1 MTTLIKKRIIILI
14 ISLLS
19 LFTISWFELY
29 LQRSQHLIGAGINR
43 ASLFLLINIHVAAII
58 VLLFLIIRQS
68 VKLFVE
74 RNQEAPGSIF
84 KRNLLFAFILFS
96 AIPSLFV
103 FFTAGK
109 FITKS
114 IDYWFSARIHTGLD
128 NSLKLHESHTDTLRK
143 ALALQ
148 GEEVAMHVEHAL
160 QASNDSLTLP
170 AGHSLSDGRN
180 ALQSK
185 MYQRDHKAGGNE
197 NSDTTIYLWNTNSEE
212 LYGALEDEVKM
223 WRTYRKLND
232 RTMRSLKIRFYKRLE
247 ALTEQAELF
256 DFYGSLYW
264 AKKVGNTIVL
274 LAHRYPEVQRTPLI
288 EIQTSRIDYE
298 HLKSMRNPIYLNY
311 LFSFILIT
319 LLILFL
325 SIWCAFYLARSISR
339 PLQELLEATAK
350 IRKGIWGIQVSD
362 QPDNDLHN
370 LIVEFNNMT
379 SALKLARQQLEN
391 KNNEL
396 MMILEN
402 ITSSVFLINRFG
414 RILTF
419 NTASKDLMNK
429 SLGISHFKN
438 KKISVFPSQLRSPFF
453 SLTQELIRSGKQ
465 QLIREVY
472 PTIKG
477 ERRVLVVQLTRLSLH
492 NRLDQKQEDGLLIV
506 LEDLTN
512 IVKESQMKTWQ
523 LAARQMAHEIKNPLT
538 PIQLATQRLQRK
550 YREVFADDQAF
561 IGCTNTILNQV
572 KIIKDLA
579 SHFSEFASMPD
590 PHIEAVSINEV
601 IREILCLY
609 QVSYPDIQ
617 FILHLHDPLPI
628 IKSDAKKLKRVF
640 VNLLDNSVKA
650 LHQTIEKKICIATSL
665 SNKLK
670 SLTITFTDNGPGMP
684 ATVQEQL
691 FMPHVSTEKKNM
703 GLGLAIIHD
712 IITHQ
717 LQGNIELEPEKSGT
731 TFKIALPL

>member
-1 MTTLIKKRIIILI
+1 MVSMTTLIKRRIIILI

-19 LFTISWFELY
+19 LFTISWLELY

-68 VKLFVE
+68 IKLFVE
-74 RNQEAPGSIF
+74 RTQEAPGSIF
-84 KRNLLFAFILFS
+84 KRNLIFAFVLFS
-96 AIPSLFV
+96 VIPSLFV

-128 NSLKLHESHTDTLRK
+128 NSLKLHASHTTAVRQE
-143 ALALQ
+143 LAKR
-148 GEEVAMHVEHAL
+148 GEHGDQITYSWDA
-160 QASNDSLTLP
+160 DP
-170 AGHSLSDGRN
+170 I
-180 ALQSK
+180 K
-185 MYQRDHKAGGNE
+185 
-197 NSDTTIYLWNTNSEE
+197 
-212 LYGALEDEVKM
+212 LYEALEDEVKI

-232 RTMRSLKIRFYKRLE
+232 RTMRSLKIRFYKHLQSLE
-247 ALTEQAELF
+247 DKAELF

-264 AKKVGNTIVL
+264 AKKVGSRIIVL
-274 LAHRYPEVQRTPLI
+274 VHRYPESQRIPLI
-288 EIQTSRIDYE
+288 EIQNSRIDYE
-298 HLKSMRNPIYLNY
+298 HLKTMRNPIYLSY

-325 SIWCAFYLARSISR
+325 SIWCAFYLARSISK

-379 SALKLARQQLEN
+379 SALKLARQKLEH

-396 MMILEN
+396 MMILES
-402 ITSSVFLINRFG
+402 ITSSVFLVNRFG

-419 NTASKDLMNK
+419 NAASKKLMERT
-429 SLGISHFKN
+429 LGITRFKY
-438 KKISVFPSQLRSPFF
+438 KKVSVIPA
-453 SLTQELIRSGKQ
+453 SLHASLFALAKELAHNNSLQVAREIYPIINGESRVF
-465 QLIREVY
+465 LI
-472 PTIKG
+472 
-477 ERRVLVVQLTRLSLH
+477 QLTRLTLH
-492 NRLDQKQEDGLLIV
+492 DALDTKHESGLLV
-506 LEDLTN
+506 VVEDLTN

-523 LAARQMAHEIKNPLT
+523 TAARQMAHEIKNPLT

-550 YREVFADDQAF
+550 YKEILAHDPAF

-590 PHIEAVSINEV
+590 PHIEAININAIINEL
-601 IREILCLY
+601 ICLY
-609 QVSYPDIQ
+609 QVSYPDIE
-617 FILHLHDPLPI
+617 FILTLHEPVPI
-628 IKSDAKKLKRVF
+628 ITSDAKKLKRVF
-640 VNLLDNSVKA
+640 VNLLENSVKA
-650 LHQTIEKKICIATSL
+650 LQPIAQKRILITTAPDHSL
-665 SNKLK
+665 RQLK
-670 SLTITFTDNGPGMP
+670 ITFSDNGPGMP
-684 ATVQEQL
+684 ASVREHIFL
-691 FMPHVSTEKKNM
+691 PHVSTQKKNM

-712 IITHQ
+712 IIAHQ
-717 LQGNIELEPEKSGT
+717 LQGSIELDPEKSGT
-731 TFKIALPL
+731 TFTILLPL

>member
-1 MTTLIKKRIIILI
+1 MTTLIKKRIFILI
-14 ISLLS
+14 ISLIGL
-19 LFTISWFELY
+19 LAISWFELY
-29 LQRSQHLIGAGINR
+29 LQQAHHLIGGGINR
-43 ASLFLLINIHVAAII
+43 ASLFLLINIHVVAII
-58 VLLFLIIRQS
+58 VLLFLITRQS
-68 VKLFVE
+68 IKLFIE
-74 RNQEAPGSIF
+74 RQQTTSGSIF

-96 AIPSLFV
+96 VIPSLFV

-128 NSLKLHESHTDTLRK
+128 NSIKLHELHTQTERKLLSEQGEAIAAKIKNFTLLFKESNKDQITAYLWHTDAIARY
-143 ALALQ
+143 ADIDQ
-148 GEEVAMHVEHAL
+148 EVRV
-160 QASNDSLTLP
+160 
-170 AGHSLSDGRN
+170 
-180 ALQSK
+180 
-185 MYQRDHKAGGNE
+185 
-197 NSDTTIYLWNTNSEE
+197 
-212 LYGALEDEVKM
+212 

-232 RTMRSLKIRFYKRLE
+232 RTMKSLKLRFAKRLE
-247 ALTEQAELF
+247 TLTSQAELF

-264 AKKVGNTIVL
+264 VKKVDTSLVVL
-274 LAHRYPEVQRTPLI
+274 VHRYPEAIRTPLL
-288 EIQTSRIDYE
+288 EIQSSRIDYE
-298 HLKSMRNPIYLNY
+298 HLKTMQNPIYLNY

-325 SIWCAFYLARSISR
+325 SIWCAFYLARRISK
-339 PLQELLEATAK
+339 PLQELLEATSK
-350 IRKGIWGIQVSD
+350 LRKGMWGVHVSD
-362 QPDNDLHN
+362 QPNNDLHH

-379 SALKLARQQLEN
+379 TVLKSARQQLEN

-419 NTASKDLMNK
+419 NNASKDLMIK
-429 SLGISHFKN
+429 TLGVSHFKN
-438 KKISVFPSQLRSPFF
+438 KKISVFPAQLRSPFF
-453 SLTQELIRSGKQ
+453 SIAQELIRSGKQ
-465 QLIREVY
+465 QLIKEVY

-477 ERRVLVVQLTRLSLH
+477 ERRVLVVQLTRLSLQ
-492 NRLDQKQEDGLLIV
+492 NKFDQKQEDGLLVVI
-506 LEDLTN
+506 EDLTN

-523 LAARQMAHEIKNPLT
+523 SAARQMAHEIKNPLT

-550 YREVFADDQAF
+550 YREVFAEDQAF
-561 IGCTNTILNQV
+561 INCTDTILNQV

-590 PHIEAVSINEV
+590 PHIEAVNINEV

-609 QVSYPDIQ
+609 QVSYPDIE
-617 FILHLHDPLPI
+617 FALHLQDPLPI

-650 LHQTIEKKICIATSL
+650 FHTEAEKKVFINSSL

-670 SLTITFTDNGPGMP
+670 SLIIIFSDNGPGMP
-684 ATVQEQL
+684 PSVQEQL
-691 FMPHVSTEKKNM
+691 FLPHVSTEKKNM

-717 LQGNIELEPEKSGT
+717 LQGSIELVPAKSGT
-731 TFKIALPL
+731 TFRIILPL

>member
-1 MTTLIKKRIIILI
+1 MTTLIKKRIFILM
-14 ISLLS
+14 LS
-19 LFTISWFELY
+19 LFSLLGISWFELY
-29 LQRSQHLIGAGINR
+29 LQRTHHLIGGGINR
-43 ASLFLLINIHVAAII
+43 ASLFLLINMHIVAII
-58 VLLFLIIRQS
+58 VLLFLITRQS
-68 VKLFVE
+68 IKLFIE
-74 RNQEAPGSIF
+74 RQQTAPGSIF

-96 AIPSLFV
+96 VIPSLFV

-128 NSLKLHESHTDTLRK
+128 NSIKLHELHTQAERTLLSK
-143 ALALQ
+143 Q
-148 GEEVAMHVEHAL
+148 GEKIASEFKNSSKHLKTFEQNQITTYFWPTDASECSSEIDQEVQV
-160 QASNDSLTLP
+160 
-170 AGHSLSDGRN
+170 
-180 ALQSK
+180 
-185 MYQRDHKAGGNE
+185 
-197 NSDTTIYLWNTNSEE
+197 
-212 LYGALEDEVKM
+212 

-232 RTMRSLKIRFYKRLE
+232 RTMKSLKVRFAKRLE
-247 ALTEQAELF
+247 TLSSHAELF

-264 AKKVGNTIVL
+264 AKKVDTSFVVL
-274 LAHRYPEVQRTPLI
+274 VHRYPEAIRTPLL
-288 EIQTSRIDYE
+288 EIQSSRIDYE
-298 HLKSMRNPIYLNY
+298 HLKTMRNPIYINY

-325 SIWCAFYLARSISR
+325 SIWCAFYLARSISK
-339 PLQELLEATAK
+339 PLQELLEATSK
-350 IRKGIWGIQVSD
+350 LRKGMWGVHVSD
-362 QPDNDLHN
+362 QPDNDLHH

-379 SALKLARQQLEN
+379 SVLKSARQQLEN
-391 KNNEL
+391 KNSEL

-402 ITSSVFLINRFG
+402 IISSVFLINRFG

-419 NTASKDLMNK
+419 NAASKDLMNNA
-429 SLGISHFKN
+429 LGVSHFKN
-438 KKISVFPSQLRSPFF
+438 KKVSVFPAQLRSPFF
-453 SLTQELIRSGKQ
+453 SLAQELIRSGKQ
-465 QLIREVY
+465 QLIKEVY

-477 ERRVLVVQLTRLSLH
+477 ERRVLVVQLTRLSLQ
-492 NRLDQKQEDGLLIV
+492 NRLDQKQEDGLLVVI
-506 LEDLTN
+506 EDLTN

-523 LAARQMAHEIKNPLT
+523 SAARQMAHEIKNPLT

-561 IGCTNTILNQV
+561 INCTDTILNQV

-590 PHIEAVSINEV
+590 PHIEAVNINEV
-601 IREILCLY
+601 VREILCLY
-609 QVSYPDIQ
+609 QVSYPEIE
-617 FILHLHDPLPI
+617 FVLHLQDPLPI

-650 LHQTIEKKICIATSL
+650 LHSTPKKKILISTSL

-670 SLTITFTDNGPGMP
+670 SLVIIFTDNGPGMP
-684 ATVQEQL
+684 PSVQEQL
-691 FMPHVSTEKKNM
+691 FLPHVSTEKKNM

-717 LQGNIELEPEKSGT
+717 LQGSIELVPTQLGT
-731 TFKIALPL
+731 TFRIVLPL

>member
-1 MTTLIKKRIIILI
+1 MTTLIKRRIIILI

-19 LFTISWFELY
+19 LFTISWLELY
-29 LQRSQHLIGAGINR
+29 LQRSHHLIGAGINR

-68 VKLFVE
+68 IKLFVE

-96 AIPSLFV
+96 VIPSLFV

-128 NSLKLHESHTDTLRK
+128 NSLKLHEAHTSAVRK
-143 ALALQ
+143 ILAAQ
-148 GEEVAMHVEHAL
+148 GEELAAHVTNGKTLAT
-160 QASNDSLTLP
+160 SNFPLTTTYLW
-170 AGHSLSDGRN
+170 
-180 ALQSK
+180 
-185 MYQRDHKAGGNE
+185 
-197 NSDTTIYLWNTNSEE
+197 DTTSAK
-212 LYGALEDEVKM
+212 LYGALEDEVRV

-247 ALTEQAELF
+247 ALQDHAELF

-264 AKKVGNTIVL
+264 AKKIGTQVIVL
-274 LAHRYPEVQRTPLI
+274 VHRYPESQRIPLI

-298 HLKSMRNPIYLNY
+298 HLKSMRNPIYLSY

-325 SIWCAFYLARSISR
+325 SIWCAFYLARSISK

-350 IRKGIWGIQVSD
+350 IRKGMWGIQVSD

-379 SALKLARQQLEN
+379 SALKLARQQLEH

-419 NTASKDLMNK
+419 NSASKNLM
-429 SLGISHFKN
+429 SRTLGITRFKY
-438 KKISVFPSQLRSPFF
+438 KKVSVIPRDLHASLFALAKELLHNNSQ
-453 SLTQELIRSGKQ
+453 QIA
-465 QLIREVY
+465 REIY
-472 PTIKG
+472 PTING
-477 ERRVLVVQLTRLSLH
+477 ESRIFLVQLTRLTLH
-492 NRLDQKQEDGLLIV
+492 DALDTKHESGLLV
-506 LEDLTN
+506 VVEDLTN

-523 LAARQMAHEIKNPLT
+523 TAARQMAHEIKNPLT

-550 YREVFADDQAF
+550 YRDILAYDPAF

-590 PHIEAVSINEV
+590 PHIEAVNINAIINEL
-601 IREILCLY
+601 ICLY
-609 QVSYPDIQ
+609 HVSYPDIE
-617 FILHLHDPLPI
+617 FVLTLHEPVPI

-640 VNLLDNSVKA
+640 VNLLDNSVRA
-650 LHQTIEKKICIATSL
+650 LQPIAQKRILITTAPDNEL
-665 SNKLK
+665 GKLAINF
-670 SLTITFTDNGPGMP
+670 SDNGPGMP
-684 ATVQEQL
+684 TSVREQL
-691 FMPHVSTEKKNM
+691 FMPHVSTQKKNM

-717 LQGNIELEPEKSGT
+717 LQGSIELTPKESGT
-731 TFKIALPL
+731 TFNILLPL